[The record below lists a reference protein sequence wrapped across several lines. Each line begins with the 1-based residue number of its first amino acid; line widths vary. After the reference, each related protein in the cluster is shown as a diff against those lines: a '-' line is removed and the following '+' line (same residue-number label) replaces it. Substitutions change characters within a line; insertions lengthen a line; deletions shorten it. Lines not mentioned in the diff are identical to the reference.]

1 MKKAVSGRASH
12 APTPERVEERA
23 DLNPREALDILEV
36 RARESEDYI
45 IRNADVGSAVFEY
58 LAEYGAPATR
68 QAVAA
73 NPATP
78 ARINRLLADDSAEDV
93 RAELAAKIARLMP
106 GLEARENEETVTL
119 TLATLEVLARD
130 SAVRVRAI
138 LADEIKRLDCVPR
151 DVALRLAHDV
161 EALVAAPILE
171 YSPLLSE
178 ADLMEI
184 IAGGQVQQI
193 LAAVARRRPLGED
206 VSDALV
212 QSLDVSAV
220 AALLVN
226 PDARMRKET
235 LDRIVEEAE
244 TIESWHLPLVLRADL
259 SARAIRRIGSF
270 VGAALLE
277 QLAARGDLSDAT
289 RVHLGRRLRVRLEQ
303 GSDAGSGAENAAQI
317 VAAAGARGTLDD
329 GFVENAAASGNRET
343 VTLALA
349 TLAQVP
355 EATVRKILDQR
366 GAKPMVAL
374 VWRAHLSMRTAFK
387 IQTSVMKLTG
397 RELLPARGGINFP
410 LSKEEMRWHLAYFD
424 IPA

>member
-1 MKKAVSGRASH
+1 MKKAVNGRAPH
-12 APTPERVEERA
+12 ATASERES
-23 DLNPREALDILEV
+23 LNPREALDILEV

-68 QAVAA
+68 RAVAA

-78 ARINRLLADDSAEDV
+78 ARINRLLADDAAEEV

-106 GLEARENEETVTL
+106 GLKARETEDVVAL

-130 SAVRVRAI
+130 SDAKVRAI
-138 LADEIKRLDCVPR
+138 LADEIKHLDCIPR
-151 DVALRLAHDV
+151 EVALRLAHDV
-161 EALVAAPILE
+161 DDLVAAPILE
-171 YSPLLSE
+171 YSPLLSD

-184 IAGGQVQQI
+184 IAGGQAQQV
-193 LAAVARRRPLGED
+193 LAAIARRRPVSED
-206 VSDALV
+206 VSDRLV
-212 QSLDVSAV
+212 QSLDVPAI

-244 TIESWHLPLVLRADL
+244 AIESWHEPLVMRADL
-259 SARAIRRIGSF
+259 SARAIRRIGGF

-277 QLAARGDLSDAT
+277 QLVARGDISDAT
-289 RVHLGRRLRVRLEQ
+289 RAHLNRRLRARLEQ
-303 GSDAGSGAENAAQI
+303 GEAEGGAETAARF
-317 VAAAGARGTLDD
+317 VAAARAQGTLDD
-329 GFVENAAASGNRET
+329 GFVENAAVSGNRET

-349 TLAQVP
+349 ALAQVP
-355 EATVRKILDQR
+355 EETVRKMLSHR
-366 GAKPMVAL
+366 GAKPVVAL

-387 IQTSVMKLTG
+387 IQTGVMKLGG

-410 LSKEEMRWHLAYFD
+410 LSKEEMRWHLSYFD
-424 IPA
+424 IPI

>member
-1 MKKAVSGRASH
+1 MKKAVNGRAPH
-12 APTPERVEERA
+12 ATASDQES
-23 DLNPREALDILEV
+23 LNPREALDILEV

-68 QAVAA
+68 RAVAA

-78 ARINRLLADDSAEDV
+78 ARINRLLADDAAEEV

-106 GLEARENEETVTL
+106 GLKARETEDVVAL

-130 SAVRVRAI
+130 SDAKVRAI
-138 LADEIKRLDCVPR
+138 LADEIKHLDCIPR
-151 DVALRLAHDV
+151 ELALRLAHDV
-161 EALVAAPILE
+161 DDLVAAPILE
-171 YSPLLSE
+171 YSPLLSD

-184 IAGGQVQQI
+184 IAGGQAQQV
-193 LAAVARRRPLGED
+193 LAAIARRRPVSED
-206 VSDALV
+206 VSDRLV
-212 QSLDVSAV
+212 QSLDVPAI

-244 TIESWHLPLVLRADL
+244 AIESWHEPLVMRADL
-259 SARAIRRIGSF
+259 SARAIRRIGGF
-270 VGAALLE
+270 VGASLLE
-277 QLAARGDLSDAT
+277 QLVARGDISDAT
-289 RVHLGRRLRVRLEQ
+289 RAHLNRRLRARLEQ
-303 GSDAGSGAENAAQI
+303 GEAEGGAETAARF
-317 VAAAGARGTLDD
+317 VAAARAQGTLDD
-329 GFVENAAASGNRET
+329 GFVENAAVSGNRET

-349 TLAQVP
+349 ALAQVP
-355 EATVRKILDQR
+355 EETVRKMLGHR
-366 GAKPMVAL
+366 GAKPVVAL

-387 IQTSVMKLTG
+387 IQTGVMKLSG

-410 LSKEEMRWHLAYFD
+410 LSKEEMRWHLSYFD
-424 IPA
+424 IPV

>member
-1 MKKAVSGRASH
+1 MKKALSGRASY
-12 APTPERVEERA
+12 APTPEREN
-23 DLNPREALDILEV
+23 LNPREALDILEV

-78 ARINRLLADDSAEDV
+78 PRINRLLADDSAEDV

-106 GLEARENEETVTL
+106 GLEARENQETVALTL
-119 TLATLEVLARD
+119 TTLEVLARD

-138 LADEIKRLDCVPR
+138 LADEIKHLDCVPR

-161 EALVAAPILE
+161 EDLVAAPILE
-171 YSPLLSE
+171 YSPLLSQ

-184 IAGGQVQQI
+184 IAGGRVQQI
-193 LAAVARRRPLGED
+193 LSAVARRRPLGED

-212 QSLDVSAV
+212 QSLDISTI

-226 PDARMRKET
+226 PDAKIRKET

-244 TIESWHLPLVLRADL
+244 TIESWHQPLALRADL

-270 VGAALLE
+270 VGASLLE
-277 QLAARGDLSDAT
+277 QLVARGDLSDAT
-289 RVHLGRRLRVRLEQ
+289 RAHLNRRLRTRLEQ
-303 GSDAGSGAENAAQI
+303 GGDIETGTENAAQL
-317 VAAAGARGTLDD
+317 VAAAKAQGTLDD
-329 GFVENAAASGNRET
+329 GFVENAAAAGNRET
-343 VTLALA
+343 VILALSA
-349 TLAQVP
+349 LAQVP
-355 EATVRKILDQR
+355 ESTVRKMLGQH
-366 GAKPMVAL
+366 GAKPVVAL

-387 IQTSVMKLTG
+387 IQTSVMKLMG
-397 RELLPARGGINFP
+397 RDLLPARGGINFP

>member
-1 MKKAVSGRASH
+1 MKKAVSGRTSY
-12 APTPERVEERA
+12 APTPEREN
-23 DLNPREALDILEV
+23 LNPREALDILEV

-78 ARINRLLADDSAEDV
+78 PRINRLLADDSAEDV

-106 GLEARENEETVTL
+106 GLEARENQETVAL

-138 LADEIKRLDCVPR
+138 LADEIKHLDCVPR

-161 EALVAAPILE
+161 EDLVAAPILE

-184 IAGGQVQQI
+184 IAGGRVQQI
-193 LAAVARRRPLGED
+193 LSAIARRRPLGED

-212 QSLDVSAV
+212 QSLDISTV

-226 PDARMRKET
+226 PDAKIRKET

-244 TIESWHLPLVLRADL
+244 AIESWHEPLALRADL

-270 VGAALLE
+270 VGASLLE
-277 QLAARGDLSDAT
+277 QLVARGDLSDAT
-289 RVHLGRRLRVRLEQ
+289 RAHLNRRLRTRLEQ
-303 GSDAGSGAENAAQI
+303 GGDIETGTESAAQL
-317 VAAAGARGTLDD
+317 VASAKAQGTLDD
-329 GFVENAAASGNRET
+329 GFVENAAAAGNRET
-343 VTLALA
+343 VILALSA
-349 TLAQVP
+349 LAQVP
-355 EATVRKILDQR
+355 ESTVRKMLGQH
-366 GAKPMVAL
+366 GAKPVVAL

-387 IQTSVMKLTG
+387 IQTSVMKLMG
-397 RELLPARGGINFP
+397 RDLLPARGGINFP

>member
-1 MKKAVSGRASH
+1 MKKAVNGRAPQATAS
-12 APTPERVEERA
+12 ERES
-23 DLNPREALDILEV
+23 LNPREALDILEV

-78 ARINRLLADDSAEDV
+78 ARINRLLADDAAEEV

-106 GLEARENEETVTL
+106 GLKTREGEDVVAL

-130 SAVRVRAI
+130 SDAKIRAI
-138 LADEIKRLDCVPR
+138 LADELKHLDCIPR

-161 EALVAAPILE
+161 EDLVAAPILE
-171 YSPLLSE
+171 YSPLLSD

-184 IAGGQVQQI
+184 IAGGQAQQV
-193 LAAVARRRPLGED
+193 LAAIARRRPVSED
-206 VSDALV
+206 VSDRLV
-212 QSLDVSAV
+212 QSLDVPAI

-244 TIESWHLPLVLRADL
+244 AIESWHEPLVMRADL
-259 SARAIRRIGSF
+259 SARAIRRIGGF

-277 QLAARGDLSDAT
+277 QLVARGDISDAT
-289 RVHLGRRLRVRLEQ
+289 RGHLNRRLRARLER
-303 GSDAGSGAENAAQI
+303 GEAEGGAENAADL
-317 VAAAGARGTLDD
+317 VAAARAQGTLDD

-349 TLAQVP
+349 SLAQVP
-355 EATVRKILDQR
+355 EGTVRKMLSHR
-366 GAKPMVAL
+366 GAKPVVAL

-387 IQTSVMKLTG
+387 IQTGVMKLSG

-410 LSKEEMRWHLAYFD
+410 LSKEEMRWHLSYFD
-424 IPA
+424 IPV

>member
-1 MKKAVSGRASH
+1 MKKAVSSRAPITPIPEGVEGR
-12 APTPERVEERA
+12 EG
-23 DLNPREALDILEV
+23 LNPRDALDILEV

-78 ARINRLLADDSAEDV
+78 ARINRLLADDGTEDV

-106 GLEARENEETVTL
+106 GLEARETEETVVL
-119 TLATLEVLARD
+119 TLDTLEVLARD

-138 LADEIKRLDCVPR
+138 LAEEIKLLDCVPR

-161 EALVAAPILE
+161 EVLVAAPILE
-171 YSPLLSE
+171 YSPLLSQ

-184 IAGGQVQQI
+184 IAGGQVQQV

-206 VSDALV
+206 VSEALV
-212 QSLDVSAV
+212 QSLDVSAI

-226 PDARMRKET
+226 PDAKMRKET
-235 LDRIVEEAE
+235 LDRVVEEAE
-244 TIESWHLPLVLRADL
+244 AIESWHLPLVLRADL
-259 SARAIRRIGSF
+259 SARAIRRIGGF
-270 VGAALLE
+270 VGASLLE
-277 QLAARGDLSDAT
+277 QLVARGDLSDAT
-289 RVHLGRRLRVRLEQ
+289 RAHLNRRLRGRLEQ
-303 GSDAGSGAENAAQI
+303 DNDTESGTASSEQI
-317 VAAAGARGTLDD
+317 VSAAKARGTLDD
-329 GFVENAAASGNRET
+329 GFVENAASSGSRET

-349 TLAQVP
+349 ALAQVP
-355 EATVRKILDQR
+355 EATVRKILSQR
-366 GAKPMVAL
+366 GAKPLVAL

-424 IPA
+424 IPI

>member
-1 MKKAVSGRASH
+1 MKKAVSGRTTY
-12 APTPERVEERA
+12 APVSELDKAREGKM
-23 DLNPREALDILEV
+23 NPREALDILET

-58 LAEYGAPATR
+58 LAEHGAPGTR

-78 ARINRLLADDSAEDV
+78 ARINRLLADDVAEDV

-106 GLEARENEETVTL
+106 GLKARESDEAVAL

-138 LADEIKRLDCVPR
+138 LADEIKHLDCVPR
-151 DVALRLAHDV
+151 DIALRLAQDV
-161 EALVAAPILE
+161 DELVAAPILE
-171 YSPLLSE
+171 YSPLLSD

-184 IAGGQVQQI
+184 IAGGQVQQV
-193 LAAVARRRPLGED
+193 LAAVARRRPLGEE
-206 VSDALV
+206 VADALV

-226 PDARMRKET
+226 PDAKMRKET

-244 TIESWHLPLVLRADL
+244 TIESWHQPLVMRADL

-270 VGAALLE
+270 VGASLLE
-277 QLAARGDLSDAT
+277 QLVARGDLSDAT
-289 RVHLGRRLRVRLEQ
+289 RAHLNRRLRARLEQ
-303 GSDAGSGAENAAQI
+303 NDEESGADSAAQI
-317 VAAAGARGTLDD
+317 VASAKAQGTLDD
-329 GFVENAAASGNRET
+329 GFVENAATAGSRET

-349 TLAQVP
+349 SLAQVP
-355 EATVRKILDQR
+355 EATVRKILSQR
-366 GAKPMVAL
+366 GAKPVVAL
-374 VWRAHLSMRTAFK
+374 AWRAHLSMRTAFK

-397 RELLPARGGINFP
+397 RDLLPARGGINFP

>member
-1 MKKAVSGRASH
+1 MKKAVNGRAPH
-12 APTPERVEERA
+12 ATASERES
-23 DLNPREALDILEV
+23 LNPREALDILEV

-78 ARINRLLADDSAEDV
+78 ARINRLLADDAAEEV

-106 GLEARENEETVTL
+106 GLKARESDDAVAL

-130 SAVRVRAI
+130 SASKVRAI
-138 LADEIKRLDCVPR
+138 LADEIKHLDCIPR
-151 DVALRLAHDV
+151 DVALRLARDM
-161 EALVAAPILE
+161 EDLVAAPILE
-171 YSPLLSE
+171 YSPLLSD

-184 IAGGQVQQI
+184 IAGGQAQQVLGAI
-193 LAAVARRRPLGED
+193 ARRRPVSEE
-206 VSDALV
+206 VSDRLV
-212 QSLDVSAV
+212 QSLDIPAI

-244 TIESWHLPLVLRADL
+244 AIESWHEPLVMRADL
-259 SARAIRRIGSF
+259 SARAIRRIGGF

-277 QLAARGDLSDAT
+277 QLVARGDLSDAT
-289 RVHLGRRLRVRLEQ
+289 RAHLNRRLRARLEQ
-303 GSDAGSGAENAAQI
+303 GEAEGGAENAAQL
-317 VAAAGARGTLDD
+317 VAAAKAQGTLDD

-349 TLAQVP
+349 ALAQVP
-355 EATVRKILDQR
+355 EGTVRKMLGHR
-366 GAKPMVAL
+366 GAKPVVAL

-387 IQTSVMKLTG
+387 IQTGVMKLSG

-410 LSKEEMRWHLAYFD
+410 LSKEEMRWHLSYFD
-424 IPA
+424 VPV

>member
-1 MKKAVSGRASH
+1 MKKAVSGRMPD
-12 APTPERVEERA
+12 APEPER
-23 DLNPREALDILEV
+23 DGLNPREALDILEI

-78 ARINRLLADDSAEDV
+78 ARINRLLADDGVEDV

-106 GLEARENEETVTL
+106 GLQDRESEETVAL
-119 TLATLEVLARD
+119 TIATLELLAQD

-138 LADEIKRLDCVPR
+138 LADEIKHLDCVPHE
-151 DVALRLAHDV
+151 VVLRLAHDV
-161 EALVAAPILE
+161 DELVAAPILE
-171 YSPLLSE
+171 YSPLLSD

-184 IAGGQVQQI
+184 IAGGRVQQV
-193 LAAVARRRPLGED
+193 LAAVARRRSLSEN
-206 VSDALV
+206 VSDVLV

-226 PDARMRKET
+226 PDAKIRKET

-244 TIESWHLPLVLRADL
+244 EIESWHLPLVRYADL

-270 VGAALLE
+270 VGASLLE
-277 QLAARGDLSDAT
+277 QLAARGDLSEAT
-289 RVHLGRRLRVRLEQ
+289 RTHLNRRLRGRLEQ
-303 GSDAGSGAENAAQI
+303 DSDFHSESDSAAQI
-317 VAAAGARGTLDD
+317 VSSAKAGGTLDD
-329 GFVENAAASGNRET
+329 AFVEHAAVAGHREI

-349 TLAQVP
+349 ALAQVP
-355 EATVRKILDQR
+355 EATARKILGQR
-366 GAKPMVAL
+366 SAKPLVAL

-387 IQTSVMKLTG
+387 IQTRVMKLAG

-410 LSKEEMRWHLAYFD
+410 LSKEEMRWHLNYFD

>member
-1 MKKAVSGRASH
+1 MMKKAVNGRAPYATAS
-12 APTPERVEERA
+12 ERK
-23 DLNPREALDILEV
+23 DLDPREALDILET

-78 ARINRLLADDSAEDV
+78 ARINRLLADDAAEEV

-106 GLEARENEETVTL
+106 GLAARESQDVVTL
-119 TLATLEVLARD
+119 TFATLEVLARD
-130 SAVRVRAI
+130 SAAKVRAI
-138 LADEIKRLDCVPR
+138 LADEIKHLDCVPR

-161 EALVAAPILE
+161 EDLVAAPILE
-171 YSPLLSE
+171 YSPLLSD

-184 IAGGQVQQI
+184 IAGGQAQQA
-193 LAAVARRRPLGED
+193 LAAIARRRPLSED
-206 VSDALV
+206 VSDRLV
-212 QSLDVSAV
+212 QALDVPAV

-244 TIESWHLPLVLRADL
+244 AIESWHEPLVMRADL
-259 SARAIRRIGSF
+259 SARAIRRIGGF

-277 QLAARGDLSDAT
+277 QLVARGDLSDAT
-289 RVHLGRRLRVRLEQ
+289 RIHLNRRLRARLE
-303 GSDAGSGAENAAQI
+303 AGEAEGGAENAAQL
-317 VAAAGARGTLDD
+317 VAAAKAQGTLDD

-349 TLAQVP
+349 ALAQVP
-355 EATVRKILDQR
+355 EGTVRKMLGHR
-366 GAKPMVAL
+366 GAKPVVAL

-387 IQTSVMKLTG
+387 IQTSVMKLSG

-424 IPA
+424 IPV

>member
-1 MKKAVSGRASH
+1 MKKAVGGRISH
-12 APTPERVEERA
+12 APVPEREGL
-23 DLNPREALDILEV
+23 DPRQALDILEM

-78 ARINRLLADDSAEDV
+78 ARINRLLADDGADEV

-106 GLEARENEETVTL
+106 GLAARENEETVAL
-119 TLATLEVLARD
+119 TIATLELLAQD
-130 SAVRVRAI
+130 TAVKVRAI
-138 LADEIKRLDCVPR
+138 LADEIKHLDCVPR
-151 DVALRLAHDV
+151 DVAQRLARDV
-161 EALVAAPILE
+161 EELVAAPVLE
-171 YSPLLSE
+171 YSPLLSD
-178 ADLMEI
+178 ADLVEI
-184 IAGGQVQQI
+184 IAGGQVRQV
-193 LAAVARRRPLGED
+193 LAAIARRRPLSED

-212 QSLDVSAV
+212 QSLDVPAV

-244 TIESWHLPLVLRADL
+244 TIESWHEPLVLRADL

-277 QLAARGDLSDAT
+277 QLVARGDLSDTT
-289 RVHLGRRLRVRLEQ
+289 RSHLNRRLRSRLEQ
-303 GSDAGSGAENAAQI
+303 VGEAESGADNVAQV
-317 VAAAGARGTLDD
+317 VAAAKARGMLDD
-329 GFVENAAASGNRET
+329 GFVENAAQSGNRET

-349 TLAQVP
+349 ALAQVP
-355 EATVRKILDQR
+355 EATVRRILSQR
-366 GAKPMVAL
+366 GAKPLVAL

-397 RELLPARGGINFP
+397 RELLPARGGIGFP
-410 LSKEEMRWHLAYFD
+410 LSKEEMRWHLSYFD
-424 IPA
+424 IPV

>member
-1 MKKAVSGRASH
+1 MMVKAVSGRMPY
-12 APTPERVEERA
+12 APA
-23 DLNPREALDILEV
+23 QDNDGLNPREALDILEV

-78 ARINRLLADDSAEDV
+78 ARINRLLADDGADEV

-106 GLEARENEETVTL
+106 GLQARENEEAVTL
-119 TLATLEVLARD
+119 TIATLELLAQD
-130 SAVRVRAI
+130 SVVKVRAI
-138 LADEIKRLDCVPR
+138 LAEEIKQLDCIPR
-151 DVALRLAHDV
+151 DVALRLARDV
-161 EALVAAPILE
+161 DAMVSAPILE
-171 YSPLLSE
+171 YSPLLSD

-184 IAGGQVQQI
+184 IASGQVGKALSAI
-193 LAAVARRRPLGED
+193 ARRPSLSED

-226 PDARMRKET
+226 PDARIRKET

-244 TIESWHLPLVLRADL
+244 QIESWHLPLALRTDL
-259 SARAIRRIGSF
+259 SARAIRRIGGF
-270 VGAALLE
+270 VGASLIE
-277 QLAARGDLSDAT
+277 QLIARGDLSEAT
-289 RVHLGRRLRVRLEQ
+289 RAHLNRRLRARLEQ
-303 GSDAGSGAENAAQI
+303 GGETQSDPENAAQL
-317 VAAAGARGTLDD
+317 VAAAKVRGTLDD
-329 GFVENAAASGNRET
+329 AFVENAAFAGNREI
-343 VTLALA
+343 VVLALA
-349 TLAQVP
+349 ALAQVP
-355 EATVRKILDQR
+355 EATVRRILSQN
-366 GAKPMVAL
+366 GAKPLIAL

-387 IQTSVMKLTG
+387 IQTAVMKLAA

>member
-1 MKKAVSGRASH
+1 MKKAVSGRASY
-12 APTPERVEERA
+12 APTPEREN
-23 DLNPREALDILEV
+23 LNPREALDILEV

-78 ARINRLLADDSAEDV
+78 ARINRLLADDGAEDV

-106 GLEARENEETVTL
+106 GLEARENRETVAL

-138 LADEIKRLDCVPR
+138 LADEIKHLDCVPR

-161 EALVAAPILE
+161 EELVAAPILE
-171 YSPLLSE
+171 YSPLLSQT
-178 ADLMEI
+178 DLMEI
-184 IAGGQVQQI
+184 IAGGRVQQI
-193 LAAVARRRPLGED
+193 LTAVARRRPLGED

-212 QSLDVSAV
+212 QSLDISAV

-226 PDARMRKET
+226 SDAKIRKET

-244 TIESWHLPLVLRADL
+244 TIESWHQPLAMRADL

-270 VGAALLE
+270 VGASLLE
-277 QLAARGDLSDAT
+277 QLVARGDLSDAT
-289 RVHLGRRLRVRLEQ
+289 RTHLSRRLRTRLEQ
-303 GSDAGSGAENAAQI
+303 SGDVESGAENAAQV
-317 VAAAGARGTLDD
+317 VASAKAQGTLDD
-329 GFVENAAASGNRET
+329 GFVENAAAAGNRET
-343 VTLALA
+343 VILALA

-355 EATVRKILDQR
+355 ESTVRKILSQH
-366 GAKPMVAL
+366 GAKPVVAL

-387 IQTSVMKLTG
+387 IQTSVMKLMG
-397 RELLPARGGINFP
+397 RDLLPARGGINFP
-410 LSKEEMRWHLAYFD
+410 LGKEEMRWHLAYFD